1 MDVGLISHVNSHL
14 FSQCSATVK
23 IHCENSPP
31 PKGGLSQGFLMPGFF
46 ALLDLIFLATAPAH
60 AQRSLVI
67 CERPGVIDGDT
78 FRCADRTRV
87 RVWGLDA
94 PELATPAGP
103 ASMRAMATML
113 AGQTLTC
120 QRKGKSHDRVV
131 ARCTLPDG
139 RDIAAEMIRQGQGR
153 EWVKFSKAITGA
165 FVDG

>member
-1 MDVGLISHVNSHL
+1 M
-14 FSQCSATVK
+14 SA
-23 IHCENSPP
+23 I
-31 PKGGLSQGFLMPGFF
+31 
-46 ALLDLIFLATAPAH
+46 DLILTGALFLCQQPSVH
-60 AQRSLVI
+60 
-67 CERPGVIDGDT
+67 DGDT

-120 QRKGKSHDRVV
+120 QRKGKSHNRVV

-153 EWVKFSKAITGA
+153 EWVKFSKGYCGS
-165 FVDG
+165 VR